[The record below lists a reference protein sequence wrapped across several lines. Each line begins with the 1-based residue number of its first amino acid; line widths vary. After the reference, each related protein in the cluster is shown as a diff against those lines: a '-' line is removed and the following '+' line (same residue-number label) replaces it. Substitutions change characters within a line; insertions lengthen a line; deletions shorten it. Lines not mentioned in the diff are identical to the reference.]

1 MKQDNKKEKKSK
13 KHYMPNRKI
22 NWLDKVKLWLLQHS
36 KIAFLLDCSVFW
48 FSAIGLFYLLLGT
61 TFVPK
66 PYQNFNYVF
75 PLIMNLIFL
84 VNILYQ
90 GIFRDNF
97 DGMTRVQDFA
107 DPFLYL
113 NGVGLLFHSFFGIM
127 GRNRKSIPPLLTLDH
142 SYIWF
147 PILTYITFFL
157 VAALIILISKHIEKK
172 KGKEENRENSLK

>member
-1 MKQDNKKEKKSK
+1 MKKKVTAQKKSK
-13 KHYMPNRKI
+13 KHYMPNRKMS
-22 NWLDKVKLWLLQHS
+22 WLYKVKLWLLQHS
-36 KIAFLLDCSVFW
+36 KIAFLLDSSIF
-48 FSAIGLFYLLLGT
+48 FLSAFGIIYLLLGT
-61 TFVPK
+61 TLLPK

-75 PLIMNLIFL
+75 PLFMNLVFL

-97 DGMTRVQDFA
+97 DGMTRLQDFTN
-107 DPFLYL
+107 PFLYL

-142 SYIWF
+142 RYIWF

-157 VAALIILISKHIEKK
+157 VAALIILISKYIKK
-172 KGKEENRENSLK
+172 KRS